1 MKKAIL
7 SLLISFV
14 LVPIFSTSIS
24 PEEFVSLANSLFNE
38 RASFSI
44 KREQVSS
51 IVTTEKDKDDVLHV
65 RELILVSPK
74 SVEEVEPIDKEEGV
88 EVKLPEEEVVKEK
101 SEEVPVVKETKVSS
115 KKGLFIG
122 FDSHITFIRNT
133 FTPNYGLSL
142 FTGIGSEKLL
152 SHLFFRF
159 DYITMPLGSSFALV
173 ATKEISLE
181 AGVNLRANLFSF
193 SEFSL
198 MLGSDIGYFV
208 QLLETPEVVNVIF
221 RGSNGLILRP
231 QFSVD
236 VSLFKFDIEFGI
248 FYQKVLSSS
257 FKSYD
262 GYGAFIRL
270 Y

>member
-1 MKKAIL
+1 MKKGIL
-7 SLLISFV
+7 SLLIFFI
-14 LVPIFSTSIS
+14 LTPIFSTTIS
-24 PEEFVSLANSLFNE
+24 PEEFASLANSLFNE
-38 RASFSI
+38 RASFSN
-44 KREQVSS
+44 KGEQVSS
-51 IVTTEKDKDDVLHV
+51 IVTTEKDKDDVLHI

-74 SVEEVEPIDKEEGV
+74 SVEEAKQEVV
-88 EVKLPEEEVVKEK
+88 EVKLPVEEEVVDKT
-101 SEEVPVVKETKVSS
+101 EEVPVVKETKVNS

-159 DYITMPLGSSFALV
+159 DYITMPLGSSSALV
-173 ATKEISLE
+173 ATKELSLE

-208 QLLETPEVVNVIF
+208 QLLESPEVENVIF
-221 RGSNGLILRP
+221 RGNNGLIVRP
-231 QFSVD
+231 EFSVD
-236 VSLFKFDIEFGI
+236 VSLYKFDIEFGI